1 MGQKLIRARTTGP
14 KILAA
19 ATFCILMPFKASP
32 YRGEYRTSFAAPTS
46 LAKRAMLDTDLS
58 SLAFARFSID
68 VFQKKKKIRVVASI
82 KNNFR
87 RAISEYREFEYRE
100 INEKFFETGKKLI
113 FIIKRVIY
121 RSN

>member
-1 MGQKLIRARTTGP
+1 
-14 KILAA
+14 
-19 ATFCILMPFKASP
+19 
-32 YRGEYRTSFAAPTS
+32 
-46 LAKRAMLDTDLS
+46 MLDTDLS

-68 VFQKKKKIRVVASI
+68 DFQKKKKIRVVASI